1 MTLTPIGRPSPFSR
15 FRRIYEPLPP
25 KWKVKSILKERSLS
39 LSLSASMEKNRKDV
53 YLRYIFF
60 SKAFLSIV
68 EATSTLRNFQGADDV
83 SFVRGAASKTRYG
96 GTKS

>member
-1 MTLTPIGRPSPFSR
+1 
-15 FRRIYEPLPP
+15 
-25 KWKVKSILKERSLS
+25 
-39 LSLSASMEKNRKDV
+39 MEKNRKDV

-83 SFVRGAASKTRYG
+83 SFVRGAASKTVGRKAERQPIINLRFPGSAKSNIG
-96 GTKS
+96 GLAVFASANN